1 MDRVNIYIYAEKK
14 GFQKESRGAGYILE
28 LEREGKPPVTLTDFT
43 MIVDATNN
51 QADIRVVIAA
61 LERMT
66 KPSELCIYSMSKYVA
81 AGYTC
86 NWVKEWKKNDWQ
98 TKQGKPVSN
107 AEDWKR
113 LDALLAHHIVSWFL
127 TDHHPYA
134 DWLERE
140 VKKYAQAN
148 KGAAVLT
155 EGA

>member
-1 MDRVNIYIYAEKK
+1 MDRVNIYTCTEQK
-14 GFQKESRGAGYILE
+14 GLCRCSRAAGYILE
-28 LEREGKPPVTLTDFT
+28 LEREGRAPVTLTDFT
-43 MIVDATNN
+43 VIGDATNN
-51 QADIRVVIAA
+51 QADLRALTAA

-66 KPSELCIYSMSKYVA
+66 KPSELCIYETSRYVA

-86 NWVKEWKKNDWQ
+86 GWVKEWKKSGWQ

-113 LDALLAHHIVSWFL
+113 LDALLSRHVVSWFL

-140 VKKYAQAN
+140 VKKYAQAHEEAAILAG
-148 KGAAVLT
+148 GA
-155 EGA
+155 